1 MRYPP
6 RRPRT
11 LITKEKQMGRP
22 INKRYF
28 GPLTGTS
35 GSPSGDGYDQAGNNL
50 SNTSN
55 YTEKKRGFNIP
66 VEQARVI
73 GGDLDI
79 GGDAAATPYI
89 VAQKGSRKYRVMTSS
104 GEGICRLVN
113 DDGSSQVTAGEMVI
127 KGYLGGDSGNAGIAI
142 AKLTKFYAVDFSGNR
157 YKWYVVNDGS
167 SLQNVIALVAA
178 SDETI
183 N

>member
-1 MRYPP
+1 
-6 RRPRT
+6 
-11 LITKEKQMGRP
+11 MGRP

-28 GPLTGTS
+28 GPLNGS
-35 GSPSGDGYDQAGNNL
+35 GLASADGSDAAGHTL
-50 SNTSN
+50 SNTTTYS
-55 YTEKKRGFNIP
+55 EKQRGFNIP

-79 GGDAAATPYI
+79 GGEASATPYI
-89 VAQKGSRKYRVMTSS
+89 ISQKGSRKYRVMTSS

-113 DDGSSQVTAGEMVI
+113 DDGSSQVTAGEMVL
-127 KGYLGGDSGNAGIAI
+127 KGYLNGDSGNSGVAI

-167 SLQNVIALVAA
+167 SFQNVIALVDATTA
-178 SDETI
+178 SV

>member
-1 MRYPP
+1 
-6 RRPRT
+6 
-11 LITKEKQMGRP
+11 MGRP

-35 GSPSGDGYDQAGNNL
+35 GTPSGDGYDQAGHDL
-50 SNTSN
+50 SDTNAYS
-55 YTEKKRGFNIP
+55 EKKVGFNIP

-79 GGDAAATPYI
+79 GGAASATPYI
-89 VAQKGSRKYRVMTSS
+89 ISQKGSRRYRVMTSS
-104 GEGICRLVN
+104 GEGICRLVD
-113 DDGSSQVTAGEMVI
+113 DDGSSQVTDGEMVI
-127 KGYLGGDSGNAGIAI
+127 KGYLNGDSGNTGVAI

-167 SLQNVIALVAA
+167 SFQNVLALVAA
-178 SDETI
+178 TTASV